1 MKLNKENQKKEILS
15 YLNDLTGRNYRPI
28 KSNLSKIESLLK
40 DGYSFQDIEE
50 VIEVKVFEWLNNP
63 KMSQHLNPTTLFR
76 PSNFDKYI
84 NQVVAVKQ
92 NPELYKAHYA
102 KLNKQTG
109 NTAKE
114 AIANIEKMGDNP
126 LGW

>member
-1 MKLNKENQKKEILS
+1 MNTKKVNPKTEILD
-15 YLNDLTGRNYRPI
+15 YLNDLTGRKYRPI
-28 KSNLSKIESLLK
+28 KSNLSKVESLLK
-40 DGYSFQDIEE
+40 DGYTIEEIKE

-102 KLNKQTG
+102 KLNKQTR

>member
-1 MKLNKENQKKEILS
+1 MNTKKVNPKTEILD
-15 YLNDLTGRNYRPI
+15 YLNDLTGRKYRPI
-28 KSNLSKIESLLK
+28 KSNLSKVESLLK
-40 DGYSFQDIEE
+40 DGYTIEEIKE